1 MQRMMGSVVSFML
14 WRFCIKHLMLF
25 LLLSCIFTS
34 YGYTQSY
41 YYKKQG
47 DTVVYTNLQP
57 SSGGFKTLKT
67 PWGKTRKKKINY
79 GSTRYSDGYNKEIIR
94 AAHKYSLDPNIIKAI
109 IKIESNF
116 DPKAVSRKGA
126 MGLMQ
131 LMPQTALGLGVS
143 NPFNPAQNIQGGTKY
158 FRKLMNMFSGN
169 IKLALAGYNAGENAV
184 IKYGYTIPP
193 YNETENYV
201 EKVLYHYNN
210 LKGNN
215 SYNYNTGEKSSLVV
229 KSSDSQNYK
238 SSDVYDEE
246 QLRDEY
252 AGKFLIQL
260 ASYPKLALAK
270 ELKYTL
276 KSKGYPAFIQK
287 AYLPNSGT
295 WYRVRIGSF
304 TTKDEARQFKDSLK
318 TTEPFLNDAIVVNL

>member
-1 MQRMMGSVVSFML
+1 MPSMAESIFIFLKYPIIKKLIFLVI
-14 WRFCIKHLMLF
+14 FCFLF
-25 LLLSCIFTS
+25 SQYS
-34 YGYTQSY
+34 YAQSY

-47 DTVVYTNLQP
+47 DVVVYTNLQP
-57 SSGGFKTLKT
+57 NSGGFKKLRT
-67 PWGKTRKKKINY
+67 PWGKTKTKKINY
-79 GSTRYSDGYNKEIIR
+79 GSITYSDGYNKYIER
-94 AAHKYSLDPNIIKAI
+94 VARQYSLDPNIIKAI

-143 NPFNPAQNIQGGTKY
+143 NPFDPAQNIQGGAKY
-158 FRKLMNMFSGN
+158 FKKLMNMFNGN

-184 IKYGYTIPP
+184 IKYGYKIPP

-201 EKVLYHYNN
+201 EKVLYHYTN

-215 SYNYNTGEKSSLVV
+215 SIGESNRRETSLIV
-229 KSSDSQNYK
+229 KSTNKQSNTNPDIF
-238 SSDVYDEE
+238 DEN
-246 QLRDEY
+246 QLREEL

-260 ASYPKLALAK
+260 ASYPKLDLAK
-270 ELKYTL
+270 ELENVL
-276 KSKGYPAFIQK
+276 KSKGYPAFVQK

-304 TTKDEARQFKDSLK
+304 TTKKEAQTFKNSLK
-318 TTEPFLNDAIVVNL
+318 TSEPYLNDAIVVNL